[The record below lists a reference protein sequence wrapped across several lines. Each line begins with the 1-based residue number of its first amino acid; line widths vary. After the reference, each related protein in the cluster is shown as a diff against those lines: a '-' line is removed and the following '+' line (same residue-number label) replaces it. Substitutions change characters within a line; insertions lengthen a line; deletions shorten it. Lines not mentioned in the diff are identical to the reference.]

1 MKPIL
6 FKKISIKLSQFS
18 LVISAAIIAQ
28 QATAK
33 ITFEKEVKISDRG
46 LYFDGKSVDF
56 NAKNGG
62 SGYDFVFG
70 SRITPHGDCIK
81 VYKNYVFMTWY
92 RGGKNDRHVMLS
104 RYNMKTGVTKTIEF
118 PHRHTGFQNKPHLG
132 ESHNTIAV
140 GIAPED
146 GTIHLLYDMHS
157 YSEKRPADGAF
168 KDDYFRYSFSKNS
181 AADVADKDFTLNQF
195 VNSKKGN
202 YKHLG
207 LRKGTD
213 YRSLTYPNF
222 FNNTKGELFM
232 WIREGGNN
240 NGAYKFAKYSGSKW
254 SDFTQFNIMNA
265 KKKSSM
271 NENWGLYG
279 DIKFESGKMRIGFA
293 KRSNNNN
300 DQYAYNNGQ
309 YFAYSDDPNGLTQWK
324 DHNGKA
330 LKLPVINPEPL
341 KASEPGDLFK
351 NTGKNSVTMN
361 VGADWTVTE
370 RGDIH
375 MVTAMRDKKTKK
387 NIHTY
392 KKAGAK
398 NFTVSTDFPGGN
410 LYTYQN
416 QVYLIGLEG
425 GRIFVEKTTGGTN
438 KWQRV
443 YQSPKAG
450 KQFRHGNVYI
460 ADGKLYFYLMQRKSG
475 SAQPIYLH
483 VYDLGLEKSTPKPK
497 PVSTQKPTVQTTPT
511 PSATTADNEGPQIS
525 ITVEG
530 SSESNANNINIIVN
544 TSDRDGIKRVDLYL
558 NNQKVSSQHSEPYR
572 WINHSKMSNLAN
584 GEYHLRVEA
593 FDNQG
598 NKSTRH
604 ARTTLIS
611 STTAIETSDNNDQT
625 VTVDKTKPAEDCKN
639 TTHIERKKRV
649 VIDLSSSDCIQLKSG
664 AKDKTLQLWDVK
676 GSCAFRG
683 LLTSLNGQGRLNINS
698 NYTSTNKLTGT
709 RFKFTHAKTERCNK
723 IRLRFY

>member
-1 MKPIL
+1 M
-6 FKKISIKLSQFS
+6 SIKLRQCS
-18 LVISAAIIAQ
+18 LVLSVAMMAHHASAN
-28 QATAK
+28 

-46 LYFDGKSVDF
+46 LFFDGKDVGF

-62 SGYDFVFG
+62 AAYDFVFG

-104 RYNMKTGVTKTIEF
+104 RYNMKTGVTKTIKF
-118 PHRHTGFQNKPHLG
+118 PHRHTGFQNQPHLG

-157 YSEKRPADGAF
+157 YSEDRPSDGAF
-168 KDDYFRYSFSKNS
+168 KDDYFRYSFSKSS
-181 AADVADKDFTLNQF
+181 AADVADKDFTLSQF

-232 WIREGGNN
+232 WIREGGNT
-240 NGAYKFAKYSGSKW
+240 NGAYKFAKYSDSKW
-254 SDFTQFNIMNA
+254 SDFTQFNIMDA
-265 KKKSSM
+265 KKKPGM
-271 NENWGLYG
+271 KENWGLYG

-293 KRSNNNN
+293 KRASNKK
-300 DQYAYNNGQ
+300 DEYTYNNGQ
-309 YFAYSDDPNGLTQWK
+309 YFAFSDDPNGLTKWK

-330 LKLPVINPEPL
+330 LKLPIIDPEPL

-351 NTGKNSVTMN
+351 NTGKNSITMN

-375 MVTAMRDKKTKK
+375 MVTAMRDKASRK

-392 KKAGAK
+392 KKAGARK
-398 NFTVSTDFPGGN
+398 FTVSTDFPGGN

-416 QVYLIGLEG
+416 QVYLIGLEA
-425 GRIFVEKTTGGTN
+425 GRIFVEKTDGGTN
-438 KWQRV
+438 AWERV
-443 YQSPKAG
+443 YQSPRAG

-460 ADGKLYFYLMQRKSG
+460 TDGKLYFYLMERKSG

-483 VYDLGLEKSTPKPK
+483 VYDLGLNKT
-497 PVSTQKPTVQTTPT
+497 TQKPVPSKSTTEKPVTTPNT
-511 PSATTADNEGPQIS
+511 STDIEGPTMHIHVAS
-525 ITVEG
+525 SSASNIDVTVDAVDQSG
-530 SSESNANNINIIVN
+530 V
-544 TSDRDGIKRVDLYL
+544 KRIDLYL
-558 NNQKVSSQHSEPYR
+558 NNKKVSSQRSKPYS
-572 WINHSKMSNLAN
+572 WLNHSKLSHLSD
-584 GEYHLRVEA
+584 GEYRLRIEA
-593 FDNQG
+593 FDNEN

-604 ARTTLIS
+604 ARAT
-611 STTAIETSDNNDQT
+611 IENNTPIIEPNDDNDQSS
-625 VTVDKTKPAEDCKN
+625 TVDKPQPSTSCVNPTLIQYKQ
-639 TTHIERKKRV
+639 RV
-649 VIDLSSSDCIQLKSG
+649 VVDLHQSDCIQFESSIKN
-664 AKDKTLQLWDVK
+664 KTVQVWDAEGQCV
-676 GSCAFRG
+676 FRG
-683 LLTSLNGQGRLNINS
+683 LMTSQDGSGRLVIDSDYESANTLSGN
-698 NYTSTNKLTGT
+698 T
-709 RFKFTHAKTERCNK
+709 FKFTNAKSNTCNK
-723 IRLRFY
+723 VKVRFY